1 MVTKKTDKPK
11 NPIANNKVKFFTL
24 STKVDTNKNGEVFV
38 DVKDVKLIKYDNG
51 RFGLSASVGK
61 EPNKVNL
68 STFISSSVADEI
80 QGKYGKTAVA
90 HVKK

>member
-1 MVTKKTDKPK
+1 M
-11 NPIANNKVKFFTL
+11 
-24 STKVDTNKNGEVFV
+24 V
-38 DVKDVKLIKYDNG
+38 DVDQVKLIKYDNG

-80 QGKYGKTAVA
+80 QNKHGIKAVA
-90 HVKK
+90 HVKKTKK